1 MLCLDFSHF
10 QSLDDF
16 QPTVVLSRIRRLKPT
31 VYNHSIGE
39 LFLYRNFL
47 ITHGR
52 DDHPKVLSSAC
63 NSTGAE
69 TESTRVATLSNVF
82 EKPGEFHVWQRL
94 YVS

>member
-31 VYNHSIGE
+31 AYNHSIGE

-52 DDHPKVLSSAC
+52 DDHPKALSSAC